1 MTCKKLKA
9 YGCCMVVYLLTVLN
23 MAAQAQTEPPT
34 PTPTPASPLALDIDT
49 REAVLRLPVTVPN
62 AFGKTLTGDIIVTT
76 YRPPGDGPFPLAVI
90 SHGRSIETRAEYPRQ
105 RLESAARFF
114 VRKGFAVAVPLRL
127 GYGETAALG
136 DPEDSMGC
144 TAPRYDAALAAAAEQ
159 VAVVVKHLQQ
169 QPDID
174 ARRLVLIGQSV
185 GGATTVAAAS
195 MALPGLVAAI
205 NFAGGHGG
213 DPKTHPGEACASAK
227 MTYLMSRY
235 GSTAKVPMLWIY
247 TENDQYFAPSNS
259 RAWAQAY
266 REAGAQLDYR
276 LLPAFG
282 TNGHTL
288 FAKGNDLWQPLV
300 DAYLK
305 PFGFHQPGVLVPP
318 DSALSSTSTVSPPS
332 LNPKGQ
338 EGYAKYLTQPVPKA
352 FALGGD
358 QWGWASGD
366 DALSRAIANCQR
378 KRTQPCILHAVQL

>member
-1 MTCKKLKA
+1 MTFKKLKA
-9 YGCCMVVYLLTVLN
+9 YGCCMVVCLLTLLN
-23 MAAQAQTEPPT
+23 MAAQAQTES
-34 PTPTPASPLALDIDT
+34 PTPALPLALDIDT

-90 SHGRSIETRAEYPRQ
+90 SHGRSSETRAQYPRQ
-105 RLESAARFF
+105 RFESAARFF

-127 GYGETAALG
+127 GYGETAASG
-136 DPEDSMGC
+136 DPEDMVSC

-174 ARRLVLIGQSV
+174 ASRLVLIGQSV

-195 MALPGLVAAI
+195 MVLPGLVAAI

-227 MTYLMSRY
+227 MTYQMSRY
-235 GSTAKVPMLWIY
+235 GSTAKVPMLWVY
-247 TENDQYFAPSNS
+247 TENDQYFSPQNS

-266 REAGAQLDYR
+266 ASGGAQLDYR

-282 TNGHTL
+282 MDGHAL
-288 FAKGNDLWQPLV
+288 FTRGNDLWQPLV

-305 PFGFHQPGVLVPP
+305 PFGFNRPGVLVPP
-318 DSALSSTSTVSPPS
+318 DAGHASAPTSLPPPA

-338 EGYAKYLTQPVPKA
+338 QDYAKYLTQPAPKA
-352 FALGGD
+352 FALGGGD
-358 QWGWASGD
+358 QWGWAFGD
-366 DALSRAIANCQR
+366 DALSRAVANCQR
-378 KRTQPCILHAVQL
+378 KRTPPCALYAVHP